1 MKKERKHMILSV
13 LLVLMLVVLTACG
26 KGSSNTPQQPGTNG
40 GPEASDEKAE
50 VRFTMNMSY
59 SGILYDTL
67 MNEIA
72 EKVSEYS
79 DGRIT
84 AQIIAAGTMGSER
97 ELIEGLQYGTIDM
110 AYISDLTIDGL
121 VDGIGWM
128 SLPFMFDNYEE
139 ANAIF
144 DKGWM
149 RELITEKMVEIDVIP
164 VSVLINGF
172 NQFASSTAPVES
184 LKDFEGQKV
193 RVPETKAL
201 VEFYKAC
208 GALPVAMPGS
218 EVLSALEQG
227 TIDAVNNT
235 LYNYNQNGYIDAFKY
250 ITMTNHMYSSCTMS
264 ASSSFWNSLSEE
276 DQAIIKRATDEACEN
291 YTNAILEGEKRV
303 REEYESKGMVFIDP
317 SEEFKEELNAVR
329 DKLIEILGKDSDPE
343 VLERI
348 KKEIYGL

>member
-1 MKKERKHMILSV
+1 M
-13 LLVLMLVVLTACG
+13 
-26 KGSSNTPQQPGTNG
+26 
-40 GPEASDEKAE
+40 
-50 VRFTMNMSY
+50 
-59 SGILYDTL
+59 
-67 MNEIA
+67 
-72 EKVSEYS
+72 
-79 DGRIT
+79 
-84 AQIIAAGTMGSER
+84 
-97 ELIEGLQYGTIDM
+97 
-110 AYISDLTIDGL
+110 
-121 VDGIGWM
+121 GWM

-139 ANAIF
+139 ANAIY

-149 RELITEKMVEIDVIP
+149 RDLITEKMIEIDVIP

-172 NQFASSTAPVES
+172 SQFASTTAPVES

-250 ITMTNHMYSSCTMS
+250 ITMTNHMYGSCTMS
-264 ASSSFWNSLSEE
+264 VSPSFWNLLSEE
-276 DQAIIKRATDEACEN
+276 DRAIIKRATDEACEN

-303 REEYESKGMVFIDP
+303 REEYEAKGMVFIDP
-317 SEEFKEELNAVR
+317 SEKFKGELNVVR
-329 DKLIEILGKDSDPE
+329 DKLLEILGEDSDPE